1 MLTHEQI
8 CSAVQKVAEIYP
20 IQKVSYFG
28 SYADGNATED
38 SDLDLLVE
46 FNPNQKISLFEV
58 SGVKIDLED
67 ILKIPVDVIALP
79 IPEGAFIEINKEIFV
94 YG

>member
-8 CSAVQKVAEIYP
+8 SLAVNKVAESYP
-20 IQKVSYFG
+20 IKKVSYFG

-46 FNPNQKISLFEV
+46 FKPDEKISLFEV
-58 SGVKIDLED
+58 SGIKIDMED
-67 ILKIPVDVIALP
+67 LLNIPVDVIPLP
-79 IPEGAFIEINKEIFV
+79 LPENSIIEINKVVRV